1 MSTYEG
7 GGGGRE
13 DLDASRVS
21 VDFEQ
26 ILTTATNPSTEFVPV
41 HDVPLPAPSRQ
52 AVRYG
57 TYNAQNNRMG
67 SSASSDG
74 LYGSVGA
81 INSTSRGAKLENVDQ
96 RLQQLKL
103 EKERLQRRL
112 MDHAVR

>member
-1 MSTYEG
+1 MSTFEG
-7 GGGGRE
+7 ASGAGRE

-26 ILTTATNPSTEFVPV
+26 ILNSATGPSTEFVPV
-41 HDVPLPAPSRQ
+41 HDVLLSAPSRQ

-57 TYNAQNNRMG
+57 AYNAQDRVSSG
-67 SSASSDG
+67 SSGGFHASSG
-74 LYGSVGA
+74 
-81 INSTSRGAKLENVDQ
+81 TSRGAKLENVDQ
-96 RLQQLKL
+96 RLQELKL